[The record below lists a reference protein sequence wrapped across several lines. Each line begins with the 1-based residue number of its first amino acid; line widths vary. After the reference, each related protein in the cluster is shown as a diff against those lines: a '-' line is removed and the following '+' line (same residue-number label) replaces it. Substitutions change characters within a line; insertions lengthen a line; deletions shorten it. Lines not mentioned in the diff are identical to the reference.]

1 METIKDLINKKRAL
15 TIAYKNENVGIKEY
29 TSILDFSSRTVSKI
43 IQRMLDDENLEFGCC
58 ICGWNDTVG
67 DIHHINGRKIPN
79 ADGIKNLSYLCPNCH
94 RKVHRNL
101 IKKEELISFDK
112 QVGDKWKKYALTYK
126 VVSSLS
132 FKYREEISK
141 INKKIKELKVKDSLD
156 NLKNS
161 NIDFSKYGWVKE
173 ASEIICVTPQKVG
186 KWLKR
191 EDPQFYEKCYKR
203 NRLSV
208 NRDPL

>member
-1 METIKDLINKKRAL
+1 METIKDLINRKRAL
-15 TIAYKNENVGIKEY
+15 TIAYKKEDMGIKEY

-43 IQRMLDDENLEFGCC
+43 IQRMLDDEDLEFGCSM
-58 ICGWNDTVG
+58 CGWDEAIG
-67 DIHHINGRKIPN
+67 DIHHINGRKIPD

-112 QVGDKWKKYALTYK
+112 HVGNKWKKYALTYK

-132 FKYREEISK
+132 FNYSEEITK
-141 INKKIKELKVKDSLD
+141 INKKIKELKIKKSLD
-156 NLKNS
+156 DLKNS
-161 NIDFSKYGWVKE
+161 EIDFSKYGWVKE
-173 ASEIICVTPQKVG
+173 ASKIIGVTPQKVG

-191 EDPQFYEKCYKR
+191 EDLEFYEKCYKR
-203 NRLSV
+203 N
-208 NRDPL
+208 